1 MPIKQAITRTR
12 LNLVRKRICN
22 YPIRRYLIVPMCIR
36 VCRISLAR
44 IPPAP
49 GIRSLSGAVMPLLR
63 ILCLAFSTL
72 ILGVSAYAQSDAP
85 RVVAVLISADA
96 DNSRIERLATAL
108 QGVNAE
114 TKIVAAPSDSEMRAL
129 LQSFANIALESDVV
143 IIYIDA
149 PILKLGERGFV
160 ATRGLTLPRASALL
174 TRAVPLSAFA
184 RAAALA
190 GNGGLVMVGA
200 QDFGGTVPSGATQAS
215 AAPGPRN
222 GLAPIVFMPQGA
234 ADSAIAALAIAL
246 EKPTVELGDMMATLT
261 SINDVTQSQTLP
273 RPVVLRAPPVVS
285 PTQTPAPPAAGQ
297 RRRTGCPAN
306 RARRCNAAR
315 RVARRAASVRK
326 QPVAQRQARNPAR
339 FARAWLLS
347 RADRRAVRPPDQKR
361 HRGLSGIYRRRADRA
376 SDRRPICRVSL
387 DVLLGTWRAGV
398 YHRAFRAFY

>member
-1 MPIKQAITRTR
+1 
-12 LNLVRKRICN
+12 
-22 YPIRRYLIVPMCIR
+22 
-36 VCRISLAR
+36 
-44 IPPAP
+44 
-49 GIRSLSGAVMPLLR
+49 MPLLR

-200 QDFGGTVPSGATQAS
+200 QDFGGTIPSGATQAS

-222 GLAPIVFMPQGA
+222 GLAPIVFIPQGA

-285 PTQTPAPPAAGQ
+285 RTQTPAPPAAPPATTQPQTTTAPAAAAEEPAPEAPAGQ
-297 RRRTGCPAN
+297 RRRTGRPAN

-361 HRGLSGIYRRRADRA
+361 HRGLSGIYRCRADRA

>member
-1 MPIKQAITRTR
+1 
-12 LNLVRKRICN
+12 
-22 YPIRRYLIVPMCIR
+22 
-36 VCRISLAR
+36 
-44 IPPAP
+44 
-49 GIRSLSGAVMPLLR
+49 MPLLR

-200 QDFGGTVPSGATQAS
+200 QDFGGTIPSGATQAS

-222 GLAPIVFMPQGA
+222 GLAPIVFIPQGA

-285 PTQTPAPPAAGQ
+285 RTQTPAPPAAPPATTQ
-297 RRRTGCPAN
+297 PQTTTAPAAAAEEPAPEAPAPEAAPAN
-306 RARRCNAAR
+306 GNTAGLPQVSAEELAAQQTAPAGATPRA
-315 RVARRAASVRK
+315 VSLEEL
-326 QPVAQRQARNPAR
+326 QAFENN
-339 FARAWLLS
+339 LS
-347 RADRRAVRPPDQKR
+347 RSDKR
-361 HRGLSGIYRRRADRA
+361 EIQRGLRALGFYRGLIDGLFGRQTKSAIEA
-376 SDRRPICRVSL
+376 YQESIGAEPTG
-387 DVLLGTWRAGV
+387 LLTEDQFA
-398 YHRAFRAFY
+398 AFH